1 MKMTRFLLNLVC
13 LVGMVGCTLVAPTSP
28 TIPTDQFPTSPQ
40 LPTVILVTQTSAV
53 ETPASPRLTV
63 ELLQNSTYTVP
74 QYQRVVSLTNGQYEG
89 GTGNDYLKVS
99 LLPQVALGDLN
110 GDGTSDAAILL
121 AENGGGS
128 GTFVRLIVILDQN
141 GSLVQVNSS
150 QLIDDRPVIQS
161 LNIQDARI
169 ILKGLIHGPNDTQV
183 APTLA
188 VTQTYRFTQGYL
200 WLVRQIISNEDGS
213 ETKIDI
219 ASPAFGS
226 EVGQHVEIKG
236 SMPAAPFENT
246 LGYIISDSSGAE
258 LDKNSF
264 MVESVDVGAPATFD
278 HTFDLSAIPS
288 GTVIRISLFE
298 ADMSGFNTYRVLDA
312 VELTIK

>member
-1 MKMTRFLLNLVC
+1 MKKTRFMLNLVSV
-13 LVGMVGCTLVAPTSP
+13 VGLVGCTLVAPTGP
-28 TIPTDQFPTSPQ
+28 TLPADQFPTSPQ
-40 LPTVILVTQTSAV
+40 LPTVILNTQTPAAGAPV
-53 ETPASPRLTV
+53 TPLLTV

-74 QYQRVVSLTNGQYEG
+74 YYLRVVNLTNGQYEG

-99 LLPQVALGDLN
+99 LLQVALGDLN

-128 GTFVRLIVILDQN
+128 GTFVNLIVILDQN

-169 ILKGLIHGPNDTQV
+169 IFKGLIHGPNDTQV

-188 VTQTYRFTQGYL
+188 VTQTYRFTQGNL
-200 WLVRQIISNEDGS
+200 WLSRLVQLNQDGS
-213 ETKIDI
+213 EHSIDI
-219 ASPAFGS
+219 SSPAFGS
-226 EVGQHVEIKG
+226 EVSQHVQIKG

-246 LGYIISDSSGAE
+246 LGYIISDSSGSQ
-258 LDKNSF
+258 LDKDSF

-298 ADMSGFNTYRVLDA
+298 GDMSGHSDFRVLDA
-312 VELTIK
+312 VELTVK